1 MPNYTQNYNLVKPQ
15 KSENYD
21 IDKVTNQNMDIIDV
35 ALNGKVSKVNG
46 KDLSTNDFTNGY
58 KKKIDRMV
66 EGSRGFSAY
75 EIAVLNG
82 FTGTAEEWL
91 ASLKGDKGDTGGV
104 NSINGQQGDLLL
116 EELLP
121 KEQTYTEIITE
132 EKEIITLPFW
142 YKVGADM
149 LRVRYTGQLLTK
161 ASSFAGEDGY
171 YLEITEKDTIGEE
184 GSWSNKIQSS
194 AKWTWLK
201 DAICFVE
208 GKGVLENEPSAL

>member
-1 MPNYTQNYNLVKPQ
+1 M
-15 KSENYD
+15 
-21 IDKVTNQNMDIIDV
+21 
-35 ALNGKVSKVNG
+35 
-46 KDLSTNDFTNGY
+46 
-58 KKKIDRMV
+58 
-66 EGSRGFSAY
+66 
-75 EIAVLNG
+75 
-82 FTGTAEEWL
+82 
-91 ASLKGDKGDTGGV
+91 
-104 NSINGQQGDLLL
+104 L

-184 GSWSNKIQSS
+184 GS
-194 AKWTWLK
+194 L
-201 DAICFVE
+201 VE
-208 GKGVLENEPSAL
+208 QNPV